1 MMITQYQ
8 RILARNTL
16 LLKDEQKQSKKR
28 QILGSHEK
36 NFKFDCPFLIFS
48 SPPVNNLKLFKSPKV
63 DLIESV

>member
-1 MMITQYQ
+1 M
-8 RILARNTL
+8 
-16 LLKDEQKQSKKR
+16 LKDEQKQSKKR

-48 SPPVNNLKLFKSPKV
+48 SPPVNNLKLFKNPKV